1 MSTERSAMPD
11 VPTHTA
17 IYRKACSAA
26 LSAEQVLWSPDLPD
40 PVREHLDHIAQMLRA
55 IAELTRSHDRL
66 HALTLRLTDADL
78 ERLAL
83 VQAYYR
89 RPIADVD
96 GGAIPGPELSAEDV
110 LRAALG
116 ELAEAVEP
124 RTGRPP
130 CQPPADSPPR
140 PPAP

>member
-1 MSTERSAMPD
+1 MSTERPAMPD
-11 VPTHTA
+11 IPTHTA
-17 IYRKACSAA
+17 IYRKACDAGC
-26 LSAEQVLWSPDLPD
+26 SAEQVLCSPDLPD
-40 PVREHLDHIAQMLRA
+40 HVREHLDHIAELLRA

-78 ERLAL
+78 DRLAL

-89 RPIADVD
+89 RPIAGVD
-96 GGAIPGPELSAEDV
+96 GGTILGPELSAEDV

-124 RTGRPP
+124 RTTPAP
-130 CQPPADSPPR
+130 LQPPSDSPLR